1 MRVRGWGSGEGWAS
15 AGWRW
20 PLFWLRLGLGL
31 LRLGLDATAYL
42 GGAGVGR
49 GAVELDGRATVGRGE
64 DEPHARGVVGRTEL
78 DLGGMRLGRRAADL
92 RVLPEIMALR
102 ARAG

>member
-1 MRVRGWGSGEGWAS
+1 M
-15 AGWRW
+15 
-20 PLFWLRLGLGL
+20 LK
-31 LRLGLDATAYL
+31 LGLDATAYL

-49 GAVELDGRATVGRGE
+49 RAVELDGRATVGRGE
-64 DEPHARGVVGRTEL
+64 DEPHARGIVGRAEL

-92 RVLPEIMALR
+92 GVLAEIVALR